1 MRLSENCCCGCSDE
15 AGVDLGVTY
24 FIETLWRREGHFALT
39 VVLLF
44 IERESVRGLKNGS
57 YPALI
62 GSFNIVRVALVL
74 WEARVRLLGLMVALC
89 NLNLSFL

>member
-1 MRLSENCCCGCSDE
+1 MRLRENCCCGCSDE

-44 IERESVRGLKNGS
+44 IERESVRRFKNGS
-57 YPALI
+57 YSALI
-62 GSFNIVRVALVL
+62 GSFNIGRVALVL
-74 WEARVRLLGLMVALC
+74 SEVRVRLLGLMVALC